1 MIMMDEVLT
10 ETESKRV
17 MFVEEDH
24 QIQQIYESFEHQA
37 ITKIINLIQNTAY
50 IDVEIVEKCL
60 KKLEMMETL

>member
-17 MFVEEDH
+17 MFVEEAH
-24 QIQQIYESFEHQA
+24 QLQQIYESSEHQA
-37 ITKIINLIQNTAY
+37 ITKTMSLIQNSVY
-50 IDVEIVEKCL
+50 LDVEIEEKSL

>member
-1 MIMMDEVLT
+1 
-10 ETESKRV
+10 

-37 ITKIINLIQNTAY
+37 ITKTINLIQNTAY